1 MENEIMKKITT
12 GLYTYIS
19 TSNVF
24 SKKNLGVLLE
34 PINTMI
40 KLSLL
45 QFFDKGTKISIQNN
59 VIVFQEPNSTQ
70 GFTRWSKGDKYED
83 LHNLVNPIKKFI
95 SSKKK
100 TRLWNSLENF
110 EYLCEEAI
118 KGLERL
124 SETYENNKIANHTIN
139 FYKNMIEEN
148 LQDKSH
154 FLDKLET
161 EEQGM
166 FDIYEEFFL
175 DWEINQIDILV
186 HLLRNLNTL
195 KKEIKDSYLISISQ
209 IVDAQDLR
217 MKKIIEKVQSGI
229 V

>member
-19 TSNVF
+19 TTNVF

-34 PINTMI
+34 PINTMV

-45 QFFDKGTKISIQNN
+45 QYFEKGTKISIQNN
-59 VIVFQEPNSTQ
+59 VIIFQEPNSTQ

-100 TRLWNSLENF
+100 NRLWNTLDNF
-110 EYLCEEAI
+110 DYLCEEAI
-118 KGLERL
+118 KGLIKL
-124 SETYENNKIANHTIN
+124 SDTYENNKIANHTIN
-139 FYKNMIEEN
+139 FYKSLIEEQN
-148 LQDKSH
+148 NGH

-161 EEQGM
+161 EDQKM

-175 DWEINQIDILV
+175 DWEVEQINILV
-186 HLLRNLNTL
+186 HLLKNLKSEKT
-195 KKEIKDSYLISISQ
+195 EIKKAYLLSIEN
-209 IVDAQDLR
+209 IIEAQDFR